1 MLVAQCELSNW
12 VDVLDKLDDVLE
24 RCCKADPTSQWM
36 LACDLPGS
44 EADKHLLL
52 TVLQFTALLV
62 EQSFSRHLYSSMDHL
77 TTLLSSGDMTVVLA
91 VLDVLYMFR
100 YAVAPPATDSLLCMN
115 CEVFF
120 CVVGLWR
127 GIFNIFSHS
136 CLPFLLSCK
145 VHHYYSLVTI
155 LYCK

>member
-1 MLVAQCELSNW
+1 MDVAQCELSNW

-24 RCCKADPTSQWM
+24 RCCKADSQWM
-36 LACDLPGS
+36 LACDLPGH

-77 TTLLSSGDMTVVLA
+77 TTLLSSSDMIVVLA

-100 YAVAPPATDSLLCMN
+100 YVILSSTSCTLVHMSLKTN
-115 CEVFF
+115 VKNNE
-120 CVVGLWR
+120 
-127 GIFNIFSHS
+127 IF
-136 CLPFLLSCK
+136 L
-145 VHHYYSLVTI
+145 TA
-155 LYCK
+155 

>member
-1 MLVAQCELSNW
+1 MVVAQCELSNW

-24 RCCKADPTSQWM
+24 RCCKSDTDSQWM
-36 LACDLPGS
+36 LACDMSGH

-77 TTLLSSGDMTVVLA
+77 TTLLSSSDMTVVLA

-100 YAVAPPATDSLLCMN
+100 YLHCTA
-115 CEVFF
+115 
-120 CVVGLWR
+120 
-127 GIFNIFSHS
+127 
-136 CLPFLLSCK
+136 LPLLSM
-145 VHHYYSLVTI
+145 HYGVLELQCVRGEKS
-155 LYCK
+155 

>member
-1 MLVAQCELSNW
+1 MAVYIVNIVIVIIIINWFYCMVVAQCELSNW

-24 RCCKADPTSQWM
+24 RCCQADSQWM
-36 LACDLPGS
+36 LACDMPGH

-77 TTLLSSGDMTVVLA
+77 TTLLSSSDMTVVLA

-100 YAVAPPATDSLLCMN
+100 YCCCRVCCGFLSPP
-115 CEVFF
+115 
-120 CVVGLWR
+120 
-127 GIFNIFSHS
+127 
-136 CLPFLLSCK
+136 
-145 VHHYYSLVTI
+145 VHI
-155 LYCK
+155 

>member
-1 MLVAQCELSNW
+1 MKQLFGVIIESMWLCGMVVAQCELSNW

-24 RCCKADPTSQWM
+24 RCCTADSQWM
-36 LACDLPGS
+36 LACDMPGH

-77 TTLLSSGDMTVVLA
+77 TTLLSSSDMTVVLA

-100 YAVAPPATDSLLCMN
+100 YA
-115 CEVFF
+115 
-120 CVVGLWR
+120 
-127 GIFNIFSHS
+127 
-136 CLPFLLSCK
+136 
-145 VHHYYSLVTI
+145 
-155 LYCK
+155 LYCSCCVYIVVYLICSVFEGEKW